1 MEKIK
6 NLNEGEAKKCFNSK
20 KADNAEFEIFKGH
33 QDCDGEANEPKKE
46 DFVSSKMVMKSLAEP
61 EKPDPV
67 EPVLEPENVRV
78 TRSKVRA
85 GKAKLMRAL

>member
-1 MEKIK
+1 
-6 NLNEGEAKKCFNSK
+6 
-20 KADNAEFEIFKGH
+20 
-33 QDCDGEANEPKKE
+33 
-46 DFVSSKMVMKSLAEP
+46 MVIKSLAEP